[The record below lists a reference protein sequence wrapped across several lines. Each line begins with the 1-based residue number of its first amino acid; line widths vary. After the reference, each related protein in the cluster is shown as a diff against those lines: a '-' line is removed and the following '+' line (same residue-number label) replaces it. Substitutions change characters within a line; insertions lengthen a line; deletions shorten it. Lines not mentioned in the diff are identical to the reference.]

1 MKKILRHII
10 VLAVTLSIM
19 PLASSCLNA
28 YLDKAPDSGLSEE
41 EVFSK
46 YQNYKSF
53 FYAVYTGTNSKLRA
67 FHPLTFAFNNKKFTF
82 EGITDMCDMARLTDS
97 QSIKMGNGNNAIWIV
112 GYNTTGGGNKEAA
125 KVTYAWRILRICN
138 IAIDKIDKLQD
149 ATEQQKEDL
158 LGQAYFVRAYV
169 NFEIFRF
176 YGAIPYVDK
185 VLGPNDEWDLP
196 AIGENE
202 FLHKVADD
210 FQTASVHFEKAGL
223 MRRDPASG
231 AGHLAAPDQDKPNG
245 VAALAMKGRALLYA
259 ASPLNNPDG
268 NKAIWEEAAVANMEA
283 IKAAEKYGYS
293 LLPLS
298 EYSKNYYGNNYSNE
312 QLWGFSAGTMQY
324 KNSFLQAFVGYV
336 FTKDAYSSAQCP
348 TQNFVDRF
356 ETKDGYALNTE
367 ADRSVAEKAG
377 RYNEQNPFVNR
388 DPRLD
393 ICIVYN
399 QKDISSGG
407 YGKASLYVNEN
418 GSLPSGSLLQKK
430 SGSSDGVTETYYY
443 ECKRIGG
450 PYQATQ
456 NVTLTDPI
464 IRLGE
469 LYLNYAEAAFEAYGS
484 YDGKVPGSS
493 ITSQDALDIIRNR
506 AGMPGIRE
514 EYLASPEVYR
524 MRIKNERAVELCFE
538 GYHYYCDIRRWK
550 DAPEIGRSKLYGLRA
565 TKLNA
570 GYDSSKYPTG
580 FRYDRFELPANR
592 QIAWKNDGMYY
603 IQFDNKD
610 LIKMKNYTPKMAW

>member
-53 FYAVYTGTNSKLRA
+53 FYAVYTGSNSKLRA

-82 EGITDMCDMARLTDS
+82 EGLTDMCDMARLTDS

-112 GYNTTGGGNKEAA
+112 GYNTGVSNKEAA

-169 NFEIFRF
+169 NFEIFRL

-336 FTKDAYSSAQCP
+336 FSKDAYSSAQCP

-377 RYNEQNPFVNR
+377 MYNEQNPFVNR

-393 ICIVYN
+393 ICLVYN

-443 ECKRIGG
+443 EYKRVGG

>member
-53 FYAVYTGTNSKLRA
+53 LYAVYTGSNSKLRA

-312 QLWGFSAGTMQY
+312 QLWGFSAGTMQEFIPT
-324 KNSFLQAFVGYV
+324 SICRLCVLQ
-336 FTKDAYSSAQCP
+336 
-348 TQNFVDRF
+348 R
-356 ETKDGYALNTE
+356 
-367 ADRSVAEKAG
+367 
-377 RYNEQNPFVNR
+377 
-388 DPRLD
+388 
-393 ICIVYN
+393 CI
-399 QKDISSGG
+399 
-407 YGKASLYVNEN
+407 
-418 GSLPSGSLLQKK
+418 
-430 SGSSDGVTETYYY
+430 
-443 ECKRIGG
+443 
-450 PYQATQ
+450 
-456 NVTLTDPI
+456 
-464 IRLGE
+464 
-469 LYLNYAEAAFEAYGS
+469 
-484 YDGKVPGSS
+484 
-493 ITSQDALDIIRNR
+493 
-506 AGMPGIRE
+506 
-514 EYLASPEVYR
+514 
-524 MRIKNERAVELCFE
+524 
-538 GYHYYCDIRRWK
+538 
-550 DAPEIGRSKLYGLRA
+550 
-565 TKLNA
+565 
-570 GYDSSKYPTG
+570 
-580 FRYDRFELPANR
+580 
-592 QIAWKNDGMYY
+592 
-603 IQFDNKD
+603 
-610 LIKMKNYTPKMAW
+610 